1 MRLGSPQPAVAIQP
15 TVTERSAQLGHAS
28 RRASPRRTPGAR
40 RDWKPPRVGRFSFF
54 QARFV
59 ALRPRAAQKNPHVC
73 VLNLAGSVSGH
84 GVFTN
89 PQVDGLR
96 DFRLRPPAGLKRKHA
111 PFLRAGRPKGARNP
125 PSQARIAGTGRCTP
139 KRLLHPAHHT
149 PKRPQHP
156 AYHAPKRLQ
165 RPTRC
170 VLCLQPSTRCP
181 GTFGFHT
188 AVCQSPTVC
197 HTPCLLARMVSHAIA
212 CNAT

>member
-1 MRLGSPQPAVAIQP
+1 MPGSRKIVTGALCRTEKNRAQAVSGRLVGRSRAPAAPGGPEKPARLRFKSRGFSIRAWVVYKPAGRWPAGFQTTPTCRIKTQTCAIFACGQTQRRTQPAFAG
-15 TVTERSAQLGHAS
+15 ANAS
-28 RRASPRRTPGAR
+28 T
-40 RDWKPPRVGRFSFF
+40 
-54 QARFV
+54 
-59 ALRPRAAQKNPHVC
+59 
-73 VLNLAGSVSGH
+73 
-84 GVFTN
+84 
-89 PQVDGLR
+89 GL
-96 DFRLRPPAGLKRKHA
+96 
-111 PFLRAGRPKGARNP
+111 
-125 PSQARIAGTGRCTP
+125 CTP

-149 PKRPQHP
+149 PKHPQHP

-188 AVCQSPTVC
+188 AVCQSLTVC

>member
-1 MRLGSPQPAVAIQP
+1 MSPITVRRWSAVGSQAALALLQP
-15 TVTERSAQLGHAS
+15 H
-28 RRASPRRTPGAR
+28 
-40 RDWKPPRVGRFSFF
+40 
-54 QARFV
+54 
-59 ALRPRAAQKNPHVC
+59 AAQKKP
-73 VLNLAGSVSGH
+73 A
-84 GVFTN
+84 
-89 PQVDGLR
+89 
-96 DFRLRPPAGLKRKHA
+96 RLRFKSRGFSIRAWVVYKPAGRWPTGFQATPTLGIKTQTYAIFCALADPKAHA
-111 PFLRAGRPKGARNP
+111 TRLRRRGLPAPGSAL
-125 PSQARIAGTGRCTP
+125 PSAYCI
-139 KRLLHPAHHT
+139 HAHHT

-212 CNAT
+212 CNAI